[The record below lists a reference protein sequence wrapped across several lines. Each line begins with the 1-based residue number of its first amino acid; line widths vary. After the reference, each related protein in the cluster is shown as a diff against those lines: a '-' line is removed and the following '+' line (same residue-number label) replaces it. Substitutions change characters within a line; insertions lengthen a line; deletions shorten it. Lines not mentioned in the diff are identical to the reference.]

1 MGKFNPP
8 ESFDFSKPQLWTD
21 WRKRWVR
28 YHTATELSNKSQAVQ
43 VSSLIYAMGQKAEA
57 IYKTFEQVE
66 DGAPL
71 QDQAQVQDPETHDA
85 ILKKFDRYFIPM

>member
-1 MGKFNPP
+1 MGKFNAP

-71 QDQAQVQDPETHDA
+71 QDEVIKSRTQRHTM
-85 ILKKFDRYFIPM
+85 RY

>member
-43 VSSLIYAMGQKAEA
+43 VSSLIYAMGQKAEV

-71 QDQAQVQDPETHDA
+71 QDEVIKSRTQRHTM
-85 ILKKFDRYFIPM
+85 RY